1 MSIKIEVSVNTFI
14 DMYGQSE
21 FCRSFTLD
29 AQEAIL
35 EHIEEMQNESD
46 ATIDWTAAFMN
57 AAEYTAKELI
67 HEYDKDV
74 ETDSMGEDDLEF
86 IADEIFN
93 NDLVGHRHALSN
105 GNYVIF

>member
-1 MSIKIEVSVNTFI
+1 MSIKIEVSANTFI

-35 EHIEEMQNESD
+35 EHIEEMQDESD
-46 ATIDWTAAFMN
+46 TVIDWTAVFMY
-57 AAEYTAKELI
+57 ASEYTAKELI
-67 HEYDKDV
+67 NEYDKEV
-74 ETDSMGEDDLEF
+74 ETDSMSEDDLEF

-93 NDLVGHRHALSN
+93 NDLIGHRHALDN